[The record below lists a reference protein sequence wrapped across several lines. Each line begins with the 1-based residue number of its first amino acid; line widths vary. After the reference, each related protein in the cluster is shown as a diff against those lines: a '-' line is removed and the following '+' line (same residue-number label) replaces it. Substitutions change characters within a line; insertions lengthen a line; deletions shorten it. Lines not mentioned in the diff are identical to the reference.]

1 VAIDAITIDPPMAPW
16 PALLREQPRGE
27 ALGRSLSEWREV
39 TRGELA
45 LAVDRP
51 IIATGHQP
59 TLWHPGILA
68 RYMAVSVCAER
79 HGLAMA
85 NVVVDQDVAD
95 INGFDVPVR
104 HPDGALASR
113 RIELRRSAPPTPPD
127 LPLGW
132 QPAFDPLPLPEPLH
146 AAIESAEAG
155 ARLVH
160 QRLSAHAHAASAAEQ
175 VAAAFDDLMS
185 PWTGARPMPRIM
197 ASSLMNTT
205 LARAMLQAM
214 VDDPRRCAEIYNR
227 AAASVP
233 GARLAPLLIRDDY
246 VELPLW
252 RLRDDGTAG
261 RMRAYDND
269 VEAAVSTAS
278 QSSIVNRQSS
288 ISTLLPRALFMTV
301 LIRMGACDLF
311 IHGTGGALY
320 DRAMERWIRDWLG
333 VEVAPMAV
341 ASATLRLPLM
351 SEEQLAL
358 TNPESLRRLQ
368 RAARDAWHDP
378 DWLSDHRRPSAAKRA
393 LLARIEA
400 APRDS
405 LERHAA
411 FRDLH
416 RHLAEERAKP
426 ALVEL
431 NARAEQAM
439 RLAHDAAVA
448 RRRDWA
454 FPLYPR
460 EMLDE
465 LKAVIAATTS
475 GSHSPPPLAA

>member
-1 VAIDAITIDPPMAPW
+1 VTIETITIDPPMARW
-16 PALLREQPRGE
+16 PALLRERPRGD
-27 ALGRSLSEWREV
+27 ALGRSLDQWREI
-39 TRGELA
+39 TRRELA
-45 LAVDRP
+45 LPVDRP

-68 RYMAVSVCAER
+68 KYMAVSACAER

-95 INGFDVPVR
+95 INGFDVPMR
-104 HPDGALASR
+104 YSDGALGSR
-113 RIELRRSAPPTPPD
+113 RIELRREQPPRD

-132 QPAFDPLPLPEPLH
+132 QPAFDPLPLPERPH
-146 AAIESAEAG
+146 AASESAEAG
-155 ARLVH
+155 ARLIH

-175 VAAAFDDLMS
+175 VAASFDDLMS
-185 PWTGARPMPRIM
+185 PWTSARPMPRIM

-205 LARAMLQAM
+205 LARAMLRAM
-214 VDDPRRCAEIYNR
+214 ADDPQRCAETYNR

-233 GARLAPLLIRDDY
+233 EARLTALMIRADY

-269 VEAAVSTAS
+269 VESAISDKP
-278 QSSIVNRQSS
+278 QSSIGNRESS
-288 ISTLLPRALFMTV
+288 IPPPTLLPRALFMTA
-301 LIRMGACDLF
+301 LIRLGVCDLF

-320 DRAMERWIRDWLG
+320 DRAMERWLRDWLG
-333 VEVAPMAV
+333 VEAAPMAV
-341 ASATLRLPLM
+341 VSVTLRLPLM
-351 SEEQLAL
+351 SRAELAKAR
-358 TNPESLRRLQ
+358 PESVRNLQ

-378 DWLSDHRRPSAAKRA
+378 DWLNDHRRPSAAKRA
-393 LLARIEA
+393 LLARIGA
-400 APRDS
+400 APRNS

-426 ALVEL
+426 AVVEL
-431 NARAEQAM
+431 SARAEHAM
-439 RLAHDAAVA
+439 RLARDAEVA

-460 EMLDE
+460 EMLDALRE
-465 LKAVIAATTS
+465 SMVAMTL